1 MTEKIYEI
9 VIETYDGQVK
19 SLGKIKDKE
28 QAEKTYQAYVEKL
41 KSGDVPTST
50 SVVKLNQVEDNKY
63 QFTLQ
68 GAFRPKTVKE
78 IEDIMYRLAYVVVN
92 GTAYRVLSAYGTD
105 EDDREEEYNG
115 GVPQPYLNVVEDEDD
130 YGYGDDEDINL
141 SELADRTDVEFL
153 TLVHI

>member
-1 MTEKIYEI
+1 METKTYEI
-9 VIETYDGQVK
+9 TIETYDGQVK
-19 SLGKIKDKE
+19 SLTKIKGEE
-28 QAEKTYQAYVEKL
+28 QARATFQAYVEKL

-50 SVVKLNQVEDNKY
+50 LAVNLNEVENKY
-63 QFTLQ
+63 WITFQR
-68 GAFRPKTVKE
+68 AFRPKTVKE
-78 IEDIMYRLAYVVVN
+78 IEDIMYRLAYVVVDS
-92 GTAYRVLSAYGTD
+92 TAYKVLSAYSAD

-130 YGYGDDEDINL
+130 YDDDKDINL

>member
-1 MTEKIYEI
+1 MAEKIYEI

-19 SLGKIKDKE
+19 SLGKMKDKE
-28 QAEKTYQAYVEKL
+28 QAENTYQSYVEKL
-41 KSGDVPTST
+41 KARDVPTST
-50 SVVKLNQVEDNKY
+50 LAVKLNQVEDDKY
-63 QFTLQ
+63 WFTLQ
-68 GAFRPKTVKE
+68 CAFKPKTLEE
-78 IEDIMYRLAYVVVN
+78 IRAIMYELTYVVMGSV
-92 GTAYRVLSAYGTD
+92 AYRVLSAYDTD